1 METETTTQKP
11 KGIAWAWLAWR
22 GLSRG
27 PRMALG
33 VAVIG
38 LLAALLAALLFLPG
52 RRNGHKV
59 VTTAQAS
66 LKQTLAISELSTLD
80 YTYNAIVEV
89 CEEDG
94 ETPKYYVA
102 YQGAV
107 TAGVDFSKLD
117 MDADEAEKHI
127 RITLPQAEVQ
137 SVRVDMG
144 SMEFIFHK
152 ARYETETIS
161 QEAYQAC
168 IADLKRE
175 AAQQGQLLATA
186 RENAVA
192 AVEALL
198 SPWVKQYD
206 GQYTVTIQ

>member
-66 LKQTLAISELSTLD
+66 LKQALAISELSTLD
-80 YTYNAIVEV
+80 YTYAIRVNGNPAAR
-89 CEEDG
+89 CELAPD
-94 ETPKYYVA
+94 
-102 YQGAV
+102 
-107 TAGVDFSKLD
+107 LD
-117 MDADEAEKHI
+117 
-127 RITLPQAEVQ
+127 
-137 SVRVDMG
+137 
-144 SMEFIFHK
+144 IFGIH
-152 ARYETETIS
+152 
-161 QEAYQAC
+161 QP
-168 IADLKRE
+168 D
-175 AAQQGQLLATA
+175 
-186 RENAVA
+186 
-192 AVEALL
+192 
-198 SPWVKQYD
+198 
-206 GQYTVTIQ
+206 